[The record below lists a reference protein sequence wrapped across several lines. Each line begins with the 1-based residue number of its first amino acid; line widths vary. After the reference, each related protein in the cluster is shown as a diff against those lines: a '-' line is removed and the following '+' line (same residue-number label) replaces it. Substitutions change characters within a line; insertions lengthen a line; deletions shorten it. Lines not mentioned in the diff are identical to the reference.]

1 MSYHI
6 SGGSRKA
13 PRRPAHRHGPLA
25 DEEIARRQLLR
36 DVINRLDYEDLKMS
50 MTKER
55 RRVKNSHLISG
66 LGGSCHDVFIHAT
79 DVVLPKIE
87 GVLWELRSL
96 EEAGTLR
103 MKQIDISL
111 AELCTA
117 QDCDA

>member
-6 SGGSRKA
+6 SGGSRKVT
-13 PRRPAHRHGPLA
+13 RRPAQKHGSLA
-25 DEEIARRQLLR
+25 EEELTRRQLLR
-36 DVINRLDYEDLKMS
+36 DVINRLDYEDLKIS
-50 MTKER
+50 MTKQR
-55 RRVKNSHLISG
+55 RHVKNSHLLSG

-96 EEAGTLR
+96 EESGTLR

-111 AELCTA
+111 AELCTE
-117 QDCDA
+117 QDGDA